1 MEDQLQDPPLPTMLD
16 TATKDSRLSTILIS
30 KRVLEHFPRCLPSE
44 NQQMF
49 PDPLGCSKVATWYG
63 VTNGQ
68 LSRCC

>member
-30 KRVLEHFPRCLPSE
+30 KRVLEHFPRCLPSA

-63 VTNGQ
+63 VANGQ